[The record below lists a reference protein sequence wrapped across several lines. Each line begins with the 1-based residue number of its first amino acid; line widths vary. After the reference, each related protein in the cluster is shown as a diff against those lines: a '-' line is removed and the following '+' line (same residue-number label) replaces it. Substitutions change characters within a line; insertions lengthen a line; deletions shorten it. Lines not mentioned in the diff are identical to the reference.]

1 MQTETYTKRRE
12 GNGVLKPEQG
22 SVCNEAVDALRKMCA
37 GQATKRCVGGSG
49 LGCCCDPVQS
59 TLDDQ

>member
-1 MQTETYTKRRE
+1 MQTVTYTIRRE

-22 SVCNEAVDALRKMCA
+22 FVCNEAVNAIKKMCA

-49 LGCCCDPVQS
+49 LGYCCDPAKP